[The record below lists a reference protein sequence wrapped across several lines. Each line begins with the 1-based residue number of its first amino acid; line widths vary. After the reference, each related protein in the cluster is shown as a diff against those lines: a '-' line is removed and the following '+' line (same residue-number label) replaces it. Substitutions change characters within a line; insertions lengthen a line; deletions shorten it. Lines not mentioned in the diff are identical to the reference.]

1 VTAAEQDRDVTAQLN
16 ARGDVA
22 VLVPAA
28 GAGLRLGPGGPKAL
42 RLLAGEPLLVH
53 TVRRIAAAPSV
64 RLIVVAAPAA
74 EVEAVRALLAPVA
87 AVTVVAGGA
96 ERQDSVAAALAVVPE
111 DVGIVLVH
119 DAARAL
125 TPPELIESVAAAVRS
140 GRPAVIP
147 VLPVVDTIK
156 EVGFADLG
164 PADLGSARAPVEVVL
179 GTVDRSVLRSVQ
191 TPQGFRRDV
200 LAAAHAAGLGAH
212 TDDAGMVEKAGVP
225 VTCVPGSE
233 LAMKITRPLD
243 LVIAEALL
251 HVA

>member
-1 VTAAEQDRDVTAQLN
+1 VTAQLN

-53 TVRRIAAAPSV
+53 AIRRIAAVGSV
-64 RLIVVAAPAA
+64 RAIVVAAPAA
-74 EVEAVRALLAPVA
+74 EVDAVRELLAPVA
-87 AVTVVAGGA
+87 PVTVVAGGA
-96 ERQDSVAAALAVVPE
+96 ERQESVSMALAAVPAG
-111 DVGIVLVH
+111 VNIVLVH

-125 TPPELIESVAAAVRS
+125 TPPQLIEAVAAAVRA
-140 GRPAVIP
+140 GHPAVIP

-156 EVGFADLG
+156 EVG
-164 PADLGSARAPVEVVL
+164 PAAEFEVVV
-179 GTVDRSVLRSVQ
+179 GTVDRAVLRSVQ
-191 TPQGFRRDV
+191 TPQGFRHDV
-200 LAAAHAAGLGAH
+200 LAAAHVAAADPL
-212 TDDAGMVEKAGVP
+212 TDDAGLVEKSGVP

-243 LVIAEALL
+243 LILAEALL
-251 HVA
+251 HVS